1 MYQIGDNKVE
11 YDAECLEDIKAV
23 GLVTVLCN
31 LMSRNKSYKTR
42 KEQQK
47 NKKGSTSL
55 SKTTIKPN
63 SDIVK

>member
-42 KEQQK
+42 KI
-47 NKKGSTSL
+47 N
-55 SKTTIKPN
+55 
-63 SDIVK
+63 